1 MFFREYYLISTQ
13 WVGKDNSHVGVVWM
27 NRAQN
32 LTVYSS
38 CYAPNWTCT
47 EVCQCRFPGN
57 SFYPIY
63 LEQYIYVQFWIE
75 ISEPVELISGFIHN
89 SKRT

>member
-1 MFFREYYLISTQ
+1 MGSLCFREYYLISAQ

-47 EVCQCRFPGN
+47 EVTLVTLQEAFGLFFL
-57 SFYPIY
+57 SSTY
-63 LEQYIYVQFWIE
+63 
-75 ISEPVELISGFIHN
+75 
-89 SKRT
+89 